1 MTDPDAIPLALLTP
15 MALKLMRAVPDARKR
30 FNLKLRAVLSGGE
43 ALGKELFE
51 WAERE
56 LGLRINEGL
65 GQTECNLIPG
75 NNGRLMPIK
84 PGSLGKATPGSV
96 VAIIDD
102 QGAIV
107 PPGTIGHIACRRPHQ
122 VMFREYL
129 NRPDA
134 TREKFIGDW
143 LITGDLGRMDDD
155 GYFWFQ
161 GRADDVITSS
171 GYRIGPS
178 EIEDALIKHP
188 AVRMAAVFG
197 VPDPL
202 RTEIIRAFVLL
213 NPGHAGTETLADEL
227 REAVRTRMAKH
238 EVPRLIE
245 FVDSLPMTTTGK
257 IMRREL
263 REMEKSKQ
271 STWRCAAPAPAPDPL
286 APHPGRADAA
296 MERGSSGAAPA
307 RSPPFRRAG
316 IPAGAGRSDARR
328 NRP

>member
-1 MTDPDAIPLALLTP
+1 MP
-15 MALKLMRAVPDARKR
+15 RAR
-30 FNLKLRAVLSGGE
+30 S
-43 ALGKELFE
+43 
-51 WAERE
+51 
-56 LGLRINEGL
+56 
-65 GQTECNLIPG
+65 
-75 NNGRLMPIK
+75 
-84 PGSLGKATPGSV
+84 S
-96 VAIIDD
+96 
-102 QGAIV
+102 
-107 PPGTIGHIACRRPHQ
+107 
-122 VMFREYL
+122 
-129 NRPDA
+129 
-134 TREKFIGDW
+134 REKVIGDW

-188 AVRMAAVFG
+188 AVRMAAVIG
-197 VPDPL
+197 VPDPV
-202 RTEIIRAFVLL
+202 RTEIIKAFAIL
-213 NPGHAGTETLADEL
+213 NPGHAGTGTLADEL

-263 REMEKSKQ
+263 RVMEKSKQ
-271 STWRCAAPAPAPDPL
+271 STWRCAAPDPL

-296 MERGSSGAAPA
+296 VERGSSGAAPA